1 MNSPCLWPARMG
13 ARLVLP
19 LVALFFVTGCAIH
32 SNGQLEVNRS
42 GPGLT
47 QEDWNGKRL
56 WVRTFEHT
64 GISDVSSVY
73 VTGSGGS
80 AGGTGVTRSTYT
92 APPRYL
98 ISAIEDA
105 GIFKS
110 VTPTIHM
117 GSEPDLILEG
127 SVSVECNTPWW
138 TWVQLADL
146 WIHAW
151 FFPTL
156 GRNWETVGEFSLYD
170 KEHVL
175 LHRWK
180 FRLKDEYVSS
190 IWWMF
195 SHGGADD
202 KGFDVE
208 CQKEAIC
215 KAVGEIFTQLPAYGN
230 VAEQGDQTPGDEGLR
245 KATD

>member
-1 MNSPCLWPARMG
+1 MISKNISPGGRG
-13 ARLVLP
+13 VRFVLP
-19 LVALFFVTGCAIH
+19 LLALFFFTGCAIH
-32 SNGQLEVNRS
+32 SGGQLEVDRS
-42 GPGLT
+42 GPELT
-47 QEDWNGKRL
+47 QSDWSDKRL
-56 WVRTFEHT
+56 WVRTFEHKAV
-64 GISDVSSVY
+64 SDVSSVY
-73 VTGSGGS
+73 ATGSGGTVS
-80 AGGTGVTRSTYT
+80 GLGVTRTTYS

-110 VTPTIHM
+110 VTPTIQM

-127 SVSVECNTPWW
+127 SVTVECETPWW
-138 TWVQLADL
+138 TWAQLVDL

-175 LHRWK
+175 IHRWK

-208 CQKEAIC
+208 CQKEALC
-215 KAVGEIFTQLPAYGN
+215 TAVKKIFSQGPSYGIATLPRDRAPDRAERGEP
-230 VAEQGDQTPGDEGLR
+230 
-245 KATD
+245 TD